1 VSFLSSVTPFAFTK
15 IVRMFVLLPR
25 QPSRRGTVAFPKIFA
40 VNLAELGGA
49 RDAWGMNKV
58 AIRVAGDRAF
68 FDEVAREAARLDRS
82 PSWLLADRLGATL
95 PKLDASMM
103 AASVGPS
110 ALPKS
115 ESKPRRVWT
124 FFVPRDVMETCSRL
138 AVRLKISSDDIVAW
152 AWQAGR
158 ADVG

>member
-1 VSFLSSVTPFAFTK
+1 
-15 IVRMFVLLPR
+15 M
-25 QPSRRGTVAFPKIFA
+25 
-40 VNLAELGGA
+40 E
-49 RDAWGMNKV
+49 KV

-68 FDEVAREAARLDRS
+68 FDDVAREAARLDRS
-82 PSWLLADRLGATL
+82 PSWLLADRLGTTL
-95 PKLDASMM
+95 PKLDAAM
-103 AASVGPS
+103 AASVTPS
-110 ALPKS
+110 APPRA

-124 FFVPRDVMETCSRL
+124 FFVPREVMETCSRL

>member
-1 VSFLSSVTPFAFTK
+1 
-15 IVRMFVLLPR
+15 M
-25 QPSRRGTVAFPKIFA
+25 
-40 VNLAELGGA
+40 E
-49 RDAWGMNKV
+49 KV

-68 FDEVAREAARLDRS
+68 FDDVAREAARLDRS
-82 PSWLLADRLGATL
+82 PSWLLADCLGTTL
-95 PKLDASMM
+95 PKLDAAM
-103 AASVGPS
+103 AASVTPR
-110 ALPKS
+110 S